1 MYDYITVWSGS
12 RFLLW
17 IDKDSYTNC
26 AKVPSKAIN
35 HSKVL
40 ILIISHADNYERRQ
54 IIRKSWASKHNLEN
68 FSQGTHF
75 VVLFIIGKDRKT
87 IKSDLRNERKKFGDV
102 IQADV
107 TETYRN
113 LTLKVQMAFDF
124 AVHECRNFD
133 YFIKTDDDVYLNMD
147 KVAYLFSTLKKAEKI
162 MGGSSRHHVKPDRRK
177 DSKFYLNE
185 ADYPEIFEPDFCVG
199 AFYFMSLDVAEIIH
213 KLVYW
218 FG

>member
-1 MYDYITVWSGS
+1 
-12 RFLLW
+12 
-17 IDKDSYTNC
+17 
-26 AKVPSKAIN
+26 
-35 HSKVL
+35 
-40 ILIISHADNYERRQ
+40 
-54 IIRKSWASKHNLEN
+54 
-68 FSQGTHF
+68 
-75 VVLFIIGKDRKT
+75 
-87 IKSDLRNERKKFGDV
+87 
-102 IQADV
+102 
-107 TETYRN
+107 
-113 LTLKVQMAFDF
+113 MAFDF

-213 KLVYW
+213 KQFKKIRPIHLEDVFIGMCLNKTGIKPNVELAVENSSPKPPQHSFNQPHQYYAVH
-218 FG
+218 FGYAFFRLIPQFHQAIRTYGYQMESFKMTRNKEKTVSASEVIKSYITA